1 MLTVSVK
8 SMQLSKAEQKSKEK
22 LIKILEQEFNFKI
35 VADHIIKEGHY
46 DEHIKLYQIYTP
58 KKSNARGAGRKKTGK
73 QQAICNCA
81 LDNTHYTISEIAD
94 YFGCSRQYISR
105 VLKENKVLEEY
116 KAKHNFAK

>member
-1 MLTVSVK
+1 MLTISLK
-8 SMQLSKAEQKSKEK
+8 SMQLSKGEEKAKEK
-22 LIKILEQEFNFKI
+22 LINLLEQEFNFKLVGDNVI
-35 VADHIIKEGHY
+35 TEGYH
-46 DEHIKLYQIYTP
+46 DEHIKLYQIYNS

-81 LDNTHYTISEIAD
+81 LDNPHYSISEIAD

-116 KAKHNFAK
+116 KAKRWPD